1 MIGLVPASKST
12 GLPAV
17 FAALVTLIALTEVS
31 LPKDRNDGS
40 RSHSTAIVS
49 DGTVIA
55 SISNAP
61 SGLKVSS
68 TVPGMITITSG
79 SSSVSVRGDAVTLSG
94 PDGLAPEATAGV
106 TVTPDKQGGYTAIL
120 DTSTDSDLGR

>member
-1 MIGLVPASKST
+1 MIGLVPAFKST

-17 FAALVTLIALTEVS
+17 FVALVTLIALPEIS
-31 LPKDRNDGS
+31 LAKDGNDGS
-40 RSHSTAIVS
+40 RSHATAIVS

-79 SSSVSVRGDAVTLSG
+79 SNSVSVRGDAVTLSG
-94 PDGLAPEATAGV
+94 ADGLAPEAAAGV
-106 TVTPDKQGGYTAIL
+106 TVTPDKQGGYTAVL
-120 DTSTDSDLGR
+120 DTSIESDLGR